1 VVGGDRGVGWTHIEL
16 RGSSVGEWCNRCVD
30 RRLARREI
38 LLALNE
44 SLGKHLSLWID
55 TTPHTN
61 YPTMPGNTSVDV
73 AVLGGG
79 ITGLTAAVL
88 LKRLGKTVA
97 MVEARRIAEG
107 VTGHTTAKVTSQHEL
122 IYDTLIKSHGEE
134 KARLYAEANEA
145 AIDRIEEFVNE
156 KNIECDFRRL
166 PAYVYTESEKYLGQ
180 LEAEVEAAQ
189 RVGLPASFVRDV
201 PLPFPVKGAIRFDNQ
216 AQFHVRKYLLP
227 LAEEIVGDGSH
238 LFENTRALDVEEGE
252 PCKVETDK
260 GIVTAKDVIV
270 ATHIPFTIKGEFWSK
285 SYPQREYGI
294 AARIGQT
301 VVSEGMSINAESPT
315 RSVRAASRDGET
327 VLIVVGETHKTG
339 EEPDTEQRY
348 RNLEEWARERFG
360 VTNFINR
367 WSAQDYYAFDVLPYV
382 GRIGAGSEHVYVA
395 TAFRAWGMTNGTAAA
410 MLLADL
416 IAGKENEWADLYDS
430 TRTSPLASKSL
441 YKEGGSQ
448 AMHLVKDRFEGATE
462 DVGDITPGEGRIIG
476 RPGDQ
481 SAVYRDL
488 QGEVHAVS
496 AVCTHL
502 GCIVSWNP
510 AERSWDCPCHGSR
523 FSVDGEVLQ
532 GPAVRDLEKK
542 PEP

>member
-1 VVGGDRGVGWTHIEL
+1 MMPD
-16 RGSSVGEWCNRCVD
+16 
-30 RRLARREI
+30 
-38 LLALNE
+38 E
-44 SLGKHLSLWID
+44 STNKHLSFWID
-55 TTPHTN
+55 TAPRTD
-61 YPTMPGNTSVDV
+61 YPAMLGDVSADV
-73 AVLGGG
+73 AILGGG
-79 ITGLTAAVL
+79 ITGLTAAIL

-97 MVEARRIAEG
+97 VIEARRIAEG

-122 IYDTLIKSHGEE
+122 IYDTLLKEHGQE
-134 KARLYAEANEA
+134 KTRLYADANEA
-145 AIDRIEEFVNE
+145 AIARIEEFVNE
-156 KNIECDFRRL
+156 KNIDCDFRHL
-166 PAYVYTESEKYLGQ
+166 PAYVYTESEDYLGQ

-201 PLPFPVKGAIRFDNQ
+201 PLPFAVKGAVRFDNQ

-227 LAEEIVGDGSH
+227 LAEEIPGDGSH

-252 PCKVETDK
+252 PCEVETDR
-260 GIVTAKDVIV
+260 GVLRAKDVIV
-270 ATHIPFTIKGEFWSK
+270 ATHIPFTVKGEFWSK

-301 VVSEGMSINAESPT
+301 VASEGTSINAESPT
-315 RSVRAASRDGET
+315 RSVRTASWYGQT
-327 VLIVVGETHKTG
+327 ALIVVGETHKTG

-348 RNLEEWARERFG
+348 RNLEEWAQERFG
-360 VTNFINR
+360 VTHFINR

-382 GRIGAGSEHVYVA
+382 GKIGVGSEHVYVA

-416 IAGKENEWADLYDS
+416 IAGRENEWAELYDS
-430 TRTSPLASKSL
+430 TRTSPLASTSL

-448 AMHLVKDRFEGATE
+448 AMHLVKDRFEDEGGIT
-462 DVGDITPGEGRIIG
+462 DIAPGEGRIVG

-481 SAVYRDL
+481 SAVYRDP

-496 AVCTHL
+496 ARCTHL

-510 AERSWDCPCHGSR
+510 AETSWDCPCHGSR

-542 PEP
+542 EPSY